1 MDVIYAP
8 IALFCYN
15 RPIHTQKVIDSLAK
29 NKFIENTEIYV
40 FCDGPKTNDFENNL
54 LIKKVSEIV
63 SNINFCKKL
72 HVIKQEKN
80 LGLANSIIS
89 GVSKVLNSHNEI
101 IVLEDDIVTS
111 PVFLEYMNSSLAQLK
126 NNEKVI
132 SIHGYSFP
140 VAAINDAY
148 FLRGADCWGW
158 ATWKRGWDLFEA
170 DGNKLLQAITKNNMS
185 HTFDFEGSYPYTEM
199 LHNQVEGKVNSW
211 AIRWYAS
218 AFLQNKLTLY
228 PGKSL
233 VQNIGTDG
241 SGTNFTSSTGDFET
255 TFSYNLPHIPETIE
269 ESVFARKEIANYLK
283 TIENQ
288 TLENIGVRAL
298 KKIKYAFRKSSN

>member
-1 MDVIYAP
+1 MDVIFAP
-8 IALFCYN
+8 VALFCYN

-40 FCDGPKTNDFENNL
+40 FCDGPKPNDFASNL
-54 LIKKVSEIV
+54 LIQKVIEIV
-63 SNINFCKKL
+63 SSINFCKKL
-72 HVIKQEKN
+72 HIIKQEKN
-80 LGLANSIIS
+80 LGLANSIIN
-89 GVSKVLNSHNEI
+89 GVSKVLEAHNEI
-101 IVLEDDIVTS
+101 IVLEDDILVS
-111 PVFLEYMNSSLAQLK
+111 PVFLEYMNANLVQFK

-140 VAAINDAY
+140 VVTISDAY

-158 ATWKRGWDLFEA
+158 ATWKRGWDLFEL
-170 DGNKLLQAITKNNMS
+170 DGNKMLQAITENNLS
-185 HTFDFEGSYPYTEM
+185 DTFDFEGSYPYTEM
-199 LHNQVEGKVNSW
+199 LRNQVEGKINSW

-241 SGTNFTSSTGDFET
+241 SGTNFTKSTGDFDT
-255 TFSYNLPHIPETIE
+255 NFGYALPRAPETID
-269 ESVFARKEIANYLK
+269 ESIFVRKEIANYLK

-288 TLENIGVRAL
+288 THENIAIRVL
-298 KKIKYAFRKSSN
+298 KKIKYAFRKSNN